1 VSSRRPD
8 GSAPEGPTGYTYDWV
23 EDEPADAA
31 LDGPRP
37 TFFVVGNPKAG
48 TTTLFLALESHP
60 DVFIPPEKELN
71 HFATDLTSA
80 GDPFFPPSS
89 LPVYLSRF
97 AAAEPTQVCGD
108 ISPAYASSTDA
119 LDNIARFEP
128 AARIVVI
135 FREPV
140 ATLRSVHQQLLRAG
154 IEDEHDLAT
163 ALALEPERRAG
174 RHVPDGVAALPR
186 HLFYRERVDYRL
198 HLDRIDAAFP
208 PDQVLVLLFDDLAD
222 DFDGTMARVHAHIGV
237 EHLEGRPR
245 HGHRGRTLRSAELA
259 QRLEDPASTGDRVAA
274 GVTRG
279 LRRLVPRRVRT
290 ALVRSGRHP
299 LHRAPPPVPPALA
312 ASLRAEVR
320 PAAEVLSQRLGVDVV
335 ARWGYDRDT

>member
-1 VSSRRPD
+1 MSPRRAD
-8 GSAPEGPTGYTYDWV
+8 GSAPEGATGAAYEWFDH
-23 EDEPADAA
+23 EPVGDV
-31 LDGPRP
+31 DGPRP

-48 TTTLFLALESHP
+48 TTTLFFALADHP
-60 DVFIPPEKELN
+60 DVFLPPEKELN

-80 GDPFFPPSS
+80 GDPFFPPST

-97 AAAEPTQVCGD
+97 ATAEPSQVCGE
-108 ISPAYASSTDA
+108 ISPAYTASTDA

-128 AARIVVI
+128 AARIVAI

-140 ATLRSVHQQLLRAG
+140 AALRSGHQQLLRAG
-154 IEDEHDLAT
+154 IEVEEDLTT

-174 RHVPDGVAALPR
+174 RHLPESVEALPR
-186 HLFYRERVDYRL
+186 HLFYRERVDYPL
-198 HLDRIDAAFP
+198 YLERIDAAFP
-208 PDQVLVLLFDDLAD
+208 PEQVLILLFDDLAA

-237 EHLEGRPR
+237 EHLEASPR
-245 HGHRGRTLRSAELA
+245 HVHRGRTLRSAQLA
-259 QRLEDPASTGDRVAA
+259 RRLEDPTSAADRVAA
-274 GVTRG
+274 GVTQG
-279 LRRLVPRRVRT
+279 LRKVVPRRARA

-312 ASLRAEVR
+312 ASLRVELR
-320 PAAEVLSQRLGVDVV
+320 PAVEALSQRLDVDLV